1 MAYFVRRLSL
11 LMVTVFLVSFIT
23 FAVFQ
28 IIPGD
33 PIRIMLG
40 PEADEARVEA
50 LEKQLG
56 LDQPLIT
63 QYGNWMSGVFTGDLG
78 DSIRFSRP
86 VSELIGDRLPVT
98 LSLAFLSI
106 AIVIMVAIPLG
117 IYIAKRPNTLQDL
130 VLSSV
135 TQVGMAIP
143 SFWLGMLLMLGL
155 GMTFQFFSISGYV
168 PWSESITGAF
178 GSLLLPAITIAIP
191 QIAISFRYIRNTILE
206 QLQLD
211 YVRTIRSKGIT
222 ERAVMYKHVL
232 RNAMIPI
239 LTVFGLI
246 FAEVVAGTIIVEQVF
261 GLPGFGSLLITSI
274 SYRDFP
280 LIQGIVMYITIVV
293 VVINFVI
300 DMLYAILDPRIR
312 FSEGVGQ

>member
-1 MAYFVRRLSL
+1 
-11 LMVTVFLVSFIT
+11 
-23 FAVFQ
+23 
-28 IIPGD
+28 
-33 PIRIMLG
+33 
-40 PEADEARVEA
+40 ADEARVEA

-178 GSLLLPAITIAIP
+178 GSLLLPSITIAIP

-206 QLQLD
+206 QLLLD
-211 YVRTIRSKGIT
+211 LVRTLRS
-222 ERAVMYKHVL
+222 
-232 RNAMIPI
+232 
-239 LTVFGLI
+239 
-246 FAEVVAGTIIVEQVF
+246 
-261 GLPGFGSLLITSI
+261 
-274 SYRDFP
+274 
-280 LIQGIVMYITIVV
+280 
-293 VVINFVI
+293 
-300 DMLYAILDPRIR
+300 
-312 FSEGVGQ
+312 